1 MKNISYVLLIFVFFS
16 CQKKDQENNIRAVL
30 EEQLVNSHSKAEW
43 FVPINNAV
51 KGLTV
56 EQANWKDSTE
66 NHSIAQLT
74 SHLLFWN
81 QRLLNSYLENPEEE
95 FGGNNQETFSQLD
108 SITWSQTVTQLD
120 SIMKIW
126 ESEVTKAS
134 DEQLKEWKT
143 SIANISSHN
152 AYHTGQILYIRK
164 MKGWWDSSQGVQ

>member
-1 MKNISYVLLIFVFFS
+1 MKTISCALLIFVFFS
-16 CQKKDQENNIRAVL
+16 CKHSETENNIRPVL
-30 EEQLVNSHSKAEW
+30 VEQLVNSHSKAEW
-43 FVPINNAV
+43 FVPMNNAV
-51 KGLTV
+51 KGLTL

-81 QRLLNSYLENPEEE
+81 RRLLNSYLGNSAEE

-108 SITWSQTVTQLD
+108 SITWSQTVIQLD

-126 ESEVTKAS
+126 EAEATKAS
-134 DEQLKEWKT
+134 DEQLKEWT
-143 SIANISSHN
+143 SSIANISSHN

-164 MKGWWDSSQGVQ
+164 MKGWWDPAQGVQ

>member
-1 MKNISYVLLIFVFFS
+1 MNKLFPFLFILLLFC
-16 CQKKDQENNIRAVL
+16 CQEKVPEGNIRSVL
-30 EEQLVNSHSKAEW
+30 EEQLINSHSKAEW

-51 KGLTV
+51 KGLSV

-81 QRLLNSYLENPEEE
+81 RRLLNSFQGNKEEE
-95 FGGNNQETFSQLD
+95 YKGKNTETFSQLD
-108 SITWSQTVTQLD
+108 STTWAKTVEELD
-120 SIMKIW
+120 LVMKTW

-134 DEQLKEWKT
+134 DEQLKEWTT

-164 MKGWWDSSQGVQ
+164 MKGWWDASQGVQ